1 MKQLSIK
8 FYLFALSLFNAYGT
22 EVTFD
27 YLDKVAVIE
36 SNQNIKAV
44 GDKGKS
50 RGAFQLSRGAF
61 NDAYNYSLTINKGMN
76 DIPLPDKT
84 YEVIVSDY
92 EGSKAFAYWYFKWLE
107 VRMIRCG
114 YTPTKLSLYMAYN
127 CGFETAKKWGF
138 DPNAKYLP
146 YQIKHNLIRAEL
158 ILNK

>member
-1 MKQLSIK
+1 MKKLSIK

-61 NDAYNYSLTINKGMN
+61 NDAYKYSLTRNKGMN
-76 DIPLPDKT
+76 DVPLSDKS
-84 YEVIVSDY
+84 YEDIISDY
-92 EGSKAFAYWYFKWLE
+92 EGSKAIAFWYFKWLE
-107 VRMIRCG
+107 MRMIR
-114 YTPTKLSLYMAYN
+114 S
-127 CGFETAKKWGF
+127 
-138 DPNAKYLP
+138 D
-146 YQIKHNLIRAEL
+146 IRL
-158 ILNK
+158 LN